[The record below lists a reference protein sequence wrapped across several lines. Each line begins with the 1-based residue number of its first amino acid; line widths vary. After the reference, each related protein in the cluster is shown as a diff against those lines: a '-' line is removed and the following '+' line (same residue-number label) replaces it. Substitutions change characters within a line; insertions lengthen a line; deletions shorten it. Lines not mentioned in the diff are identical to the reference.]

1 MPILGGTG
9 SIPVPNFF
17 LTTFLSK
24 SRGMWAAKG
33 IRDTVAFPLQPDM
46 LIAKSVAHKGPLILL
61 ILTPAALEAQ

>member
-1 MPILGGTG
+1 
-9 SIPVPNFF
+9 
-17 LTTFLSK
+17 
-24 SRGMWAAKG
+24 MWAAKG